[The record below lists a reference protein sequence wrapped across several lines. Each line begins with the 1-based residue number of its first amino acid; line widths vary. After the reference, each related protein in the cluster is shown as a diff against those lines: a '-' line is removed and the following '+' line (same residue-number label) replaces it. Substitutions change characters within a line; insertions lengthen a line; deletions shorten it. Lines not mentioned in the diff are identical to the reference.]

1 MPFSNFFFLIFLAY
15 LGTYFYNYI
24 YLKVPALLIRFVR
37 YRTKKFIWPNVEDE
51 AIVDSANIVRI
62 LPNLTEYQRG
72 ISFSVKVDGFNIN
85 LLPSSNSYLLTEN
98 ETFS

>member
-1 MPFSNFFFLIFLAY
+1 VQYA
-15 LGTYFYNYI
+15 TKKT
-24 YLKVPALLIRFVR
+24 LKHYVGRVIEKHYSDAWLIRFVR
-37 YRTKKFIWPNVEDE
+37 YRNKKFIWPNVEDE

-85 LLPSSNSYLLTEN
+85 LLPSSNSYLLTEK